1 MKKLL
6 LAVTLQFL
14 TLGLFAQS
22 EPFVDAIRKLAPG
35 STILDAAM
43 LFKKDYHQF
52 KLLAEEPTDI
62 ATIEDPA
69 NPDNPHKVQALYLV
83 SHERS
88 QLIQLYYFDDKLY
101 QKAAYWYFEPGKVKE
116 VEEKYA
122 ATLAYFKNDP
132 LFIDKNKGFL
142 DSKEI
147 TSETGRKTE
156 FFLKKVA
163 VEELRGECGYELVYS
178 QEGGP
183 RGFWVYMDGWNVR
196 KLNLDA
202 DTELPEIDAPKG
214 VLGEINNVLLG
225 N

>member
-1 MKKLL
+1 MKRLL
-6 LAVTLQFL
+6 LAISIQFL
-14 TLGLFAQS
+14 TFGLFAQS

-52 KLLAEEPTDI
+52 RLLAEEPTDI
-62 ATIEDPA
+62 STIADPL
-69 NPDNPHKVQALYLV
+69 NPENPHKVQALYLV
-83 SHERS
+83 SDERN
-88 QLIQLYYFDDKLY
+88 QLIQLYYYDDKLY

-142 DSKEI
+142 ESNEI
-147 TSETGRKTE
+147 ASENGRKTE
-156 FFLKKVA
+156 FYLKKVKP
-163 VEELRGECGYELVYS
+163 EELRGECGYELVYNK
-178 QEGGP
+178 EDGP

-196 KLNLDA
+196 KLELDVN
-202 DTELPEIDAPKG
+202 TKLPEIEAPKG
-214 VLGEINNVLLG
+214 DISEVGELTKK
-225 N
+225 